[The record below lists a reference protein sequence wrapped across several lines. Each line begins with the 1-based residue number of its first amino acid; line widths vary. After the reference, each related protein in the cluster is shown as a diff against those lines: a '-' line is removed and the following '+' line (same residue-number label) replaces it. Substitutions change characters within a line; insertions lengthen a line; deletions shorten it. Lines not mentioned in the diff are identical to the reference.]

1 MTKYAWYKLTWH
13 LSNRSI
19 GFDEE
24 VLRLS
29 CMCFCRSNDTLRL
42 VLFPSKASKL
52 VSWSKT
58 MGKGMSYIVS
68 ASYGL
73 THNRQRMIM
82 IARPISLHA
91 SPALSTCRVKSVSH
105 AALLCSQILFIIH
118 LKATTFLRI
127 DIVTCW
133 TRSRRGFGTKKSSFL
148 CWNVIRLILMW
159 TSVWSDVCGRREGKG
174 NEKMLIR
181 LLSNH
186 GISYANNFMQ
196 QTPETYLESR
206 SIEAFV
212 PWVCIKH
219 WSN

>member
-1 MTKYAWYKLTWH
+1 
-13 LSNRSI
+13 
-19 GFDEE
+19 
-24 VLRLS
+24 
-29 CMCFCRSNDTLRL
+29 MCFCRSNDTLWL
-42 VLFPSKASKL
+42 VLFPPKAFEL
-52 VSWSKT
+52 VSWSET

-82 IARPISLHA
+82 IARPISLHVA
-91 SPALSTCRVKSVSH
+91 LSLSTCRVKSVSH

-118 LKATTFLRI
+118 LKATTFLFT

-133 TRSRRGFGTKKSSFL
+133 TRSRWGFGTKKSSFL
-148 CWNVIRLILMW
+148 CRNVIRLILMW
-159 TSVWSDVCGRREGKG
+159 TSVWSDVCGRGEKG

-186 GISYANNFMQ
+186 SISYANNFMQ
-196 QTPETYLESR
+196 QTPEIYLESR